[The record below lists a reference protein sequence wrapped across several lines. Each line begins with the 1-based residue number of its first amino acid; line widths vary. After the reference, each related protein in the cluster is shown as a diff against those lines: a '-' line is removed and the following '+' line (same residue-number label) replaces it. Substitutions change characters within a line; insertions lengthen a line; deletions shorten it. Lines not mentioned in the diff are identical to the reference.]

1 MRVDYGVDAKKSP
14 QSASGDLQ
22 DAENAKLVAG
32 LIRRE
37 PWAFTAAY
45 EAYQGR
51 IYTFLVRLC
60 GRRELADDL
69 FQDTF
74 VQLARHAGQLR
85 PDTELGAFLFTV
97 ARNRYRSHRRTSLFR
112 RLRLQLMTLGGTDRL
127 APASASETPY
137 EHAVQGDLSRRLEQ
151 AIHQLADAQREVLL
165 LVAVEGMEQ
174 DRAARVLGL
183 SSAALRQR
191 LSRARAEVQAFLD
204 KESAGAPSKMKP
216 QNTLPH
222 KSTQPPTHRIDRSTT
237 ARADSSSQPGP
248 ERWSVSSDPG
258 GPRGARRDEENEPA
272 R

>member
-1 MRVDYGVDAKKSP
+1 MRVDYCVSAKKSP
-14 QSASGDLQ
+14 PKVSGDEK
-22 DAENAKLVAG
+22 DAEDAKLVAG

-45 EAYQGR
+45 EAYKGR
-51 IYTFLVRLC
+51 IYTFLMRLC

-74 VQLARHAGQLR
+74 LQLARHAGQLR

-112 RLRLQLMTLGGTDRL
+112 RLRLQLMMLGGADRL
-127 APASASETPY
+127 APASVPETPF

-165 LVAVEGMEQ
+165 LVGVEGMDQ

-204 KESAGAPSKMKP
+204 KDGSGAPSKI
-216 QNTLPH
+216 NAH
-222 KSTQPPTHRIDRSTT
+222 KAMPPKNMQSPMHQIDSSAAARIDSG
-237 ARADSSSQPGP
+237 SLPKP
-248 ERWSVSSDPG
+248 ERWPVGPDPEE
-258 GPRGARRDEENEPA
+258 PWRDEKNEPA